1 MTPDERSAIFDQL
14 KQGTDALK
22 AELEGVS
29 AEQAVYHPDAG
40 RWSILDCVEHLALA
54 EPLLLDLIANQSF
67 PSDPAAKGREE
78 SYLRHSTNRS
88 RKFNAPEGMHPG
100 ARFPSLDATL
110 RAFWAARDRTQQ
122 YLTSVGD
129 DLRARKTLHPVAGEI
144 TCRECLALLI
154 GHPLRH
160 LEQIREIR
168 NSPGFPG

>member
-1 MTPDERSAIFDQL
+1 MTPDERRLILDQL
-14 KQGTDALK
+14 EQGTDALK
-22 AELEGVS
+22 AELESVS
-29 AEQAVYHPDAG
+29 AEQAAYRPAPG

-54 EPLLLDLIANQSF
+54 EPLLLDLIANRSF

-88 RKFNAPEGMHPG
+88 RKFNAPGGIHPG
-100 ARFPSLDATL
+100 GRFPSVDAAL
-110 RAFWAARDRTQQ
+110 RAFWEARDSTQG
-122 YLTSVGD
+122 YLASVDD

-168 NSPGFPG
+168 DTPGFPG